1 MSRQG
6 GAAALDR
13 PAAADAGVVLE
24 QQSLAWALTALPR
37 ALWRPAAPAFSHRA
51 GAAAAHAK
59 ASEPAAN
66 RDGSLPNMCEEDPSA
81 DECRCALGGGGHC
94 GPERDS
100 GRCRATAANVTGGA
114 GSNYPDH
121 NASLPLCSVYD
132 D

>member
-66 RDGSLPNMCEEDPSA
+66 RAAGISFMRVYCSA
-81 DECRCALGGGGHC
+81 QLSSFYFLVPARLI
-94 GPERDS
+94 
-100 GRCRATAANVTGGA
+100 
-114 GSNYPDH
+114 
-121 NASLPLCSVYD
+121 
-132 D
+132 